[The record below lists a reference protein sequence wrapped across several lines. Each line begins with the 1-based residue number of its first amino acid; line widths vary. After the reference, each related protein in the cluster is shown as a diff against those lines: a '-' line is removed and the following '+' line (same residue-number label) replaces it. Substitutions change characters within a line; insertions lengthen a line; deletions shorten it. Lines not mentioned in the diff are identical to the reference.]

1 MGIGGDGRFLP
12 VGSGVGIVG
21 CDWPHGSLLETVT
34 DGRYAWPVCIFGCA
48 DTNVI
53 GYADPT
59 SSPSTMRPLQMYANP
74 LPAIGEVVV
83 ATVQRIG
90 DTAVY
95 CTMPAYRD
103 FEVMLPTSEINVRR
117 GRRVIDYVRVGQVIA
132 VSVIRDDGDK
142 LDVSLKQVRE
152 AERDAALAKHTK
164 DLKIALIVRTACGLD
179 EERVAAMY
187 RDLIWPRSAEEN
199 LYTLFEEIKAAGP
212 DADMTV
218 WALPAELVTAVH
230 AKMPE
235 ATYTASADVTI
246 RFAPFHDGAARV
258 AAALTEL
265 AKREGVEVFVVAPP
279 KYRLT
284 ATDKTQARAD
294 ARLAAAVAAVPV
306 AS

>member
-1 MGIGGDGRFLP
+1 
-12 VGSGVGIVG
+12 
-21 CDWPHGSLLETVT
+21 
-34 DGRYAWPVCIFGCA
+34 
-48 DTNVI
+48 
-53 GYADPT
+53 
-59 SSPSTMRPLQMYANP
+59 MYAEP
-74 LPAIGEVVV
+74 LPAVGDIVV

-95 CTMPAYRD
+95 CTLPAYRE

-117 GRRVIDYVRVGQVIA
+117 GRRVGDYVRVGQTIA
-132 VSVIRDDGDK
+132 VSVLRDDGDK

-179 EERVAAMY
+179 EERTGAMY
-187 RDLIWPRSAEEN
+187 RDVIWPRSAEED
-199 LYTLFEEIKAAGP
+199 LYTLFEEVKAAGP
-212 DADMTV
+212 VADV
-218 WALPAELVTAVH
+218 SLPAELVAAIH

-235 ATYTASADVTI
+235 ASYTASADVTI

-258 AAALTEL
+258 AATLTEL
-265 AKREGVEVFVVAPP
+265 AGREGVEVFVVAPP

-284 ATDKTQARAD
+284 ATDKTQARAE

>member
-1 MGIGGDGRFLP
+1 
-12 VGSGVGIVG
+12 
-21 CDWPHGSLLETVT
+21 
-34 DGRYAWPVCIFGCA
+34 
-48 DTNVI
+48 
-53 GYADPT
+53 
-59 SSPSTMRPLQMYANP
+59 MRPLQMYANP
-74 LPAIGEVVV
+74 LPAIGDVVV

-117 GRRVIDYVRVGQVIA
+117 GRRVGDYVRVGQLIA
-132 VSVIRDDGDK
+132 VAVIRDGGDK
-142 LDVSLKQVRE
+142 LDVSLKQIRE
-152 AERDAALAKHTK
+152 VERDAALAKHTK
-164 DLKIALIVRTACGLD
+164 DLKIGLIVRTACGLD

-187 RDLIWPRSAEEN
+187 RGLIWPLTAETGD
-199 LYTLFEEIKAAGP
+199 LYSLFEEIKAAGSG
-212 DADMTV
+212 ADPMG

-235 ATYTASADVTI
+235 ATYTASAEVSI
-246 RFAPFHDGAARV
+246 RFAPYHDGAARV
-258 AAALTEL
+258 AATLTDL

-284 ATDKTQARAD
+284 STDKTQARAD